1 VSNSRLISLVTYLL
15 VVLVLSSTP
24 TSADKPTVNNPYGV
38 HLLLSDLS
46 APNLDKYLTWA
57 KNLVGKHGY
66 VKQLFLP
73 VIPQTTGAAPDWKL
87 FVQKCYEYD
96 LIPVVRLCSSIS
108 DGGVWQKPVADGPNN
123 YHSIAEA
130 IKKVVAD
137 LPRYDDHPLYI
148 EVFNEPNNHYE
159 WSGKSD
165 PVEYGHFFVQ
175 VAKAIHSI
183 GDPRIKVMNGALSP
197 GGSYDNL
204 KFIDVMCREVPG
216 FIDSFDVWA
225 SHPYPI
231 GPPQI
236 NRHNGTLAQKKW
248 QYGIDGYLAELD
260 VLAKYGRKDVK
271 VMLTDTGYS
280 LTAEGEDFLADR
292 TLRAFRDCWSQWPE
306 VLAVLPFTFNDPYGG
321 FASGDWVYPDSGTDE
336 HGRPTHAHQQYYDVW
351 SLAKPNMPNG
361 AINGKVREATYSTEL
376 PGAVVTLNPGGYKT
390 TTDSRGNYYFP
401 NSSHLEFLKPGNA
414 YTINVQARGF
424 AAQTKTNIPVRA
436 GENTALNFSLKPTF
450 MGMISG
456 TIRDSSTGK
465 PLPGVTVVTTPGN
478 KSATTDKDGKY
489 IIRGLTPTTYRVKS
503 SKPGYYPFV
512 SPEITVRAAENS
524 VTSFYL
530 GPGSQANENLLSNGD
545 MEFGGGLA
553 GVPVSWETPDGNA
566 HPENYSMDSSVCF
579 SGKRSLRVDPKGTQW
594 NRLCQW
600 TNYNSIHTDKK
611 YGVECWIKATEGAKA
626 YVRASILTNG
636 SEHVGSIEMS
646 AVRTTPNGW
655 TLYKGSGIA
664 PAFRSEKSGRIRV
677 DIGVDSNSGIAWF
690 DRIWVGVEK

>member
-1 VSNSRLISLVTYLL
+1 MSNSRLISLVTYLL

-260 VLAKYGRKDVK
+260 VLAKYGRKNVK
-271 VMLTDTGYS
+271 VMLTETGYS
-280 LTAEGEDFLADR
+280 LTAEGEDFLADQ

-321 FASGDWVYPDSGTDE
+321 FASGDWVYTDSGTDE
-336 HGRPTHAHQQYYDVW
+336 NGLPTKAHGNYWAVYK
-351 SLAKPNMPNG
+351 LAKPVDPWGSISGKITEGKFGRPIKDAEVVLSNG
-361 AINGKVREATYSTEL
+361 
-376 PGAVVTLNPGGYKT
+376 T
-390 TTDSRGNYYFP
+390 TTRTDSQGNYWFP
-401 NSSHLEFLKPGNA
+401 KLKPGQ
-414 YTINVQARGF
+414 YKIKVSARGYKPQ
-424 AAQTKTNIPVRA
+424 ASTDLVVSAGTNTVGNMPLEPIKQATIV
-436 GENTALNFSLKPTF
+436 
-450 MGMISG
+450 G
-456 TIRDSSTGK
+456 TIRDAVTGK
-465 PLPGVTVVTTPGN
+465 GLEGVKVSLQPGGFMV
-478 KSATTDKDGKY
+478 TTDKYGRYSFDSIPPCGYTLTAGKQGVY
-489 IIRGLTPTTYRVKS
+489 TVRREGICVEPGERIEIELTTGHGRPPVGTNLLCESSFEKGDEGPAGGWTIWEKAQQPGAIVVDRSNCFTGTASQKIEPRGSARNHVWQMTNYSSIEPGKTYRIEVWAKCEDADGEVRLVGTFFTNETVELGS
-503 SKPGYYPFV
+503 FTG
-512 SPEITVRAAENS
+512 SP
-524 VTSFYL
+524 
-530 GPGSQANENLLSNGD
+530 
-545 MEFGGGLA
+545 
-553 GVPVSWETPDGNA
+553 
-566 HPENYSMDSSVCF
+566 
-579 SGKRSLRVDPKGTQW
+579 
-594 NRLCQW
+594 
-600 TNYNSIHTDKK
+600 
-611 YGVECWIKATEGAKA
+611 
-626 YVRASILTNG
+626 ILTG
-636 SEHVGSIEMS
+636 
-646 AVRTTPNGW
+646 TTGW
-655 TLYKGSGIA
+655 TKLVAVGTAPVFPEGKKGRLQVQVVA
-664 PAFRSEKSGRIRV
+664 DLKSGR
-677 DIGVDSNSGIAWF
+677 AWF
-690 DRIWVGVEK
+690 DEAWAGRQFK